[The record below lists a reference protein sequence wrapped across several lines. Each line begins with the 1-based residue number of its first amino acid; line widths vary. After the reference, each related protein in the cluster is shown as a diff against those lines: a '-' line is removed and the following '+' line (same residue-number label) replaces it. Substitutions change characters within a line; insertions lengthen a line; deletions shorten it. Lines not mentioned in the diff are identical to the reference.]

1 MGHQLL
7 YLHDA
12 HKNYQKLSPP
22 KQHPQRG
29 HVHFS
34 NLAASIPMCPMSL
47 SFENGR
53 CRACSCHGV
62 QTSTIIPLYCLLHR
76 CEWVKTYIKLPYNW
90 GINIQTSYDLGYQV
104 RFDSWLSI
112 GAEFVFLCHFGNL
125 VNYGQLALRNWRLP
139 GWWLTHPSEKYA
151 KVSWDDS
158 SQYIYGK
165 ILISMFQTTN
175 QLHVWEWI
183 HQWLIRFIFIQLW

>member
-1 MGHQLL
+1 MPPTLGVQFPLIAWCLLPPGLKKSNFWLIMGHQLL

-47 SFENGR
+47 SFENGPVPSLFLSW
-53 CRACSCHGV
+53 CSKPAPSSHCTACFIGANGSRPISNYHITG
-62 QTSTIIPLYCLLHR
+62 
-76 CEWVKTYIKLPYNW
+76 

-104 RFDSWLSI
+104 RFWLMAVDRRRI
-112 GAEFVFLCHFGNL
+112 CLFVP
-125 VNYGQLALRNWRLP
+125 LR
-139 GWWLTHPSEKYA
+139 
-151 KVSWDDS
+151 
-158 SQYIYGK
+158 
-165 ILISMFQTTN
+165 
-175 QLHVWEWI
+175 
-183 HQWLIRFIFIQLW
+183 